1 MNKSSKPFGR
11 PRLLVV
17 GCGDVGMRA
26 LPALV
31 KRFRVFAVTS
41 SDARHAALRA
51 AGAVPVVANL
61 DDAASLH
68 RIGRLAPRVLHLAP
82 PAGVAGSGT
91 LDRRTRRLRA
101 ALAQPPKPTIVP
113 EGGRRALSRLP
124 RAPRRILVYASTSG
138 VYGDCGGAHVDETR
152 TPRPRSPRG
161 QRRVDAERTV
171 RTLGRPSTHAQ
182 NVHRVLAAGPARARA
197 ASMSATNAAWRFTE
211 RARAPWRTTLVRI
224 PGIYAADRLP
234 VTRLQK
240 GTPALQAADDVFT
253 NHIHADDLAAIL
265 VRAMWRG
272 KSQRIVHASD
282 DTEWRMGEYFDH
294 VAEALGLPRP
304 PRISRDEAQR
314 VLEPTLLSFMSESR
328 RLANTRLKR
337 ELGYRLR
344 YPDVAALLA
353 TLAPS
358 RHNAVADMTADPT
371 MNQATDDPF
380 PVAESNAVVTMGVA
394 ALPSKPDSM

>member
-1 MNKSSKPFGR
+1 MKNSSKSFGR

-51 AGAVPVVANL
+51 AGAIPVVANL

-91 LDRRTRRLRA
+91 QDLRTRRLRA
-101 ALAQPPKPTIVP
+101 ALARAPKPVIVP
-113 EGGRRALSRLP
+113 EGGLRAFSRQP

-138 VYGDCGGAHVDETR
+138 VYGDCCGAYVDETR
-152 TPRPRSPRG
+152 APRPRSPRG
-161 QRRVDAERTV
+161 QRRVDAERTI
-171 RTLGRPSTHAQ
+171 RSLGRPSTHAC
-182 NVHRVLAAGPARARA
+182 NVRRLLAAGPARAQVPAVTGTR
-197 ASMSATNAAWRFTE
+197 AAWRHTE
-211 RARAPWRTTLVRI
+211 PARAPWRASIVRI

-234 VTRLQK
+234 VARLQR
-240 GTPALQAADDVFT
+240 GTPALLASDDVFT

-265 VRAMWRG
+265 IRAMWRG
-272 KSQRIVHASD
+272 KAQRVVHASD
-282 DTEWRMGEYFDH
+282 DTGWRMGEYFDH
-294 VAEALGLPRP
+294 VADALGLARP
-304 PRISRDEAQR
+304 PRVSREEAAR
-314 VLEPTLLSFMSESR
+314 VLEPMLLSFMSESR
-328 RLANTRLKR
+328 RLVNTRLKR
-337 ELGYRLR
+337 ELGYRLM

-353 TLAPS
+353 TLTPL
-358 RHNAVADMTADPT
+358 P
-371 MNQATDDPF
+371 P
-380 PVAESNAVVTMGVA
+380 
-394 ALPSKPDSM
+394 ALPPNEAV

>member
-1 MNKSSKPFGR
+1 MNNSSKSFGR

-61 DDAASLH
+61 DDAASLQ
-68 RIGRLAPRVLHLAP
+68 RIGRLASRVLHLAP
-82 PAGVAGSGT
+82 PDGVSGSGT
-91 LDRRTRRLRA
+91 QDLRTRRLRA
-101 ALAQPPKPTIVP
+101 ALARPPKHDIVP
-113 EGGRRALSRLP
+113 EGGHRTLARLP

-138 VYGDCGGAHVDETR
+138 VYGDCGGAYVDETR
-152 TPRPRSPRG
+152 TPQPRSPRG
-161 QRRVDAERTV
+161 QRRVDAERTI
-171 RTLGRPSTHAQ
+171 RTLGRPSTHAR
-182 NVHRVLAAGPARARA
+182 NVRRVLAAGPSRARGA
-197 ASMSATNAAWRFTE
+197 AAMGASAAWRHAE
-211 RARAPWRTTLVRI
+211 HARVPWRATLVRI

-234 VTRLQK
+234 VARLRR
-240 GTPALQAADDVFT
+240 GTPALQASDDVFT

-265 VRAMWRG
+265 IRAMWRG
-272 KSQRIVHASD
+272 RAQRIVHASD
-282 DTEWRMGEYFDH
+282 DTAWRMGEYFDH
-294 VAEALGLPRP
+294 VADALQLPRP
-304 PRISRDEAQR
+304 PRISRDEAGR

-328 RLANTRLKR
+328 RLANGRLKR

-353 TLAPS
+353 TLPPVPS
-358 RHNAVADMTADPT
+358 SSEVA
-371 MNQATDDPF
+371 
-380 PVAESNAVVTMGVA
+380 
-394 ALPSKPDSM
+394 

>member
-1 MNKSSKPFGR
+1 
-11 PRLLVV
+11 
-17 GCGDVGMRA
+17 MRA

-41 SDARHAALRA
+41 SNARHAALRA

-82 PAGVAGSGT
+82 PAGVAGSGS
-91 LDRRTRRLRA
+91 LDLRTRRLRA
-101 ALAQPPKPTIVP
+101 ALNRAPKPVIVP
-113 EGGRRALSRLP
+113 EGGRRALPHQP
-124 RAPRRILVYASTSG
+124 RAPRRIFVYASTSG
-138 VYGDCGGAHVDETR
+138 VYGDCGGAYVDETR

-171 RTLGRPSTHAQ
+171 RSLGRPSAHAR
-182 NVHRVLAAGPARARA
+182 NVRRVLAAGPARAGAPAVTGAR
-197 ASMSATNAAWRFTE
+197 AAWRHTVH
-211 RARAPWRTTLVRI
+211 ARASWRASIVRI

-234 VTRLQK
+234 IARLQR
-240 GTPALQAADDVFT
+240 GTPALQACDDVFT

-265 VRAMWRG
+265 IRAMWRG
-272 KSQRIVHASD
+272 KAQRIVHASD
-282 DTEWRMGEYFDH
+282 DTEWRMGEYFDR
-294 VAEALGLPRP
+294 VADALGLARP
-304 PRISRDEAQR
+304 PRISRDEAGR

-353 TLAPS
+353 TLPCAPPS
-358 RHNAVADMTADPT
+358 S
-371 MNQATDDPF
+371 
-380 PVAESNAVVTMGVA
+380 EA
-394 ALPSKPDSM
+394 ARAS

>member
-1 MNKSSKPFGR
+1 MNNSSKRFGR

-51 AGAVPVVANL
+51 TGAVPVVANL

-91 LDRRTRRLRA
+91 QDRRTRRLRA
-101 ALAQPPKPTIVP
+101 ALARPPKPIIVP
-113 EGGRRALSRLP
+113 EGGRRALSWLP
-124 RAPRRILVYASTSG
+124 QAPRRILVYASTSG
-138 VYGDCGGAHVDETR
+138 VYGDCGGAYVDETR
-152 TPRPRSPRG
+152 APRPRSPRG

-171 RTLGRPSTHAQ
+171 RTLGRPSTHAHR
-182 NVHRVLAAGPARARA
+182 VHRVLAAGPARAHA
-197 ASMSATNAAWRFTE
+197 ASMSAARAAWRFTE
-211 RARAPWRTTLVRI
+211 HARVPWRTTLVRI

-234 VTRLQK
+234 VLRLRK
-240 GTPALQAADDVFT
+240 GTPALQASDDVFT

-272 KSQRIVHASD
+272 KPQRIVHASD

-294 VAEALGLPRP
+294 VADALALPRP
-304 PRISRDEAQR
+304 PRISRDEARR

-353 TLAPS
+353 TLS
-358 RHNAVADMTADPT
+358 LRNHNAVADLTADPT
-371 MNQATDDPF
+371 MKHSTDGPL
-380 PVAESNAVVTMGVA
+380 PVAESGAVVTMGVA
-394 ALPSKPDSM
+394 ALPNKPDSV

>member
-82 PAGVAGSGT
+82 PTGVAGSGT

-171 RTLGRPSTHAQ
+171 RTLGRPSRHGHD
-182 NVHRVLAAGPARARA
+182 VHRVLAAGPARARA
-197 ASMSATNAAWRFTE
+197 TSVSATPAVWRFTE
-211 RARAPWRTTLVRI
+211 RARVPWRTTLVRI

-240 GTPALQAADDVFT
+240 GTPALQESDDVFT

-294 VAEALGLPRP
+294 VADALGLPRP

-337 ELGYRLR
+337 ELGYRLK
-344 YPDVAALLA
+344 YPDVAALLV
-353 TLAPS
+353 TLS
-358 RHNAVADMTADPT
+358 RRSIRDP
-371 MNQATDDPF
+371 D
-380 PVAESNAVVTMGVA
+380 
-394 ALPSKPDSM
+394 